1 MLAFRSIAARLICTT
16 VLIALLGCAPLA
28 AFFLYQENE
37 LSTVALDREATAQAE
52 SMEAGIAY
60 EARDVLSVATV
71 VANLKSVREAFAA
84 GDLDRIGAELSDGLK
99 ALRERDGIQSL
110 TFFKAPA
117 TAVYRVHEP
126 AKSGDDAGER
136 RQMVLRSTKNGEE
149 NKGIEPGR
157 DGLFMFGTVPVVQDG
172 VRVGAFDVG
181 LPFGKAFV
189 ERVKAQFGIEVA
201 IHMVDGSSFRTV
213 ASTLAERS
221 TLTPEDYAVALRG
234 GKVLRRLDRNHEPHY
249 AALVQL
255 KDFSGQPIAVIEMV
269 GNVADLAAIST
280 RSRMALLLV
289 TVIVLV
295 AATLT
300 GIVMALGMS
309 RPLKGMADVMRRL
322 ADGDVSVDV
331 PGLGRRD
338 EISAMARAV
347 QVFRENRITAD
358 KLAAERRAEMEAK
371 ESRRRAVEV
380 AVAEFSQAVRLSI
393 ASLGGAAEQM
403 RSTAQELSAT
413 AGETTQQTGAV
424 AAASGQASAH
434 VRQVASAAAEL
445 AASVGEIGQQTAT
458 SRSIAGT
465 AADETQR
472 MSAALGSLVTTT
484 KEIGD
489 VLAMIN
495 SVASQ
500 TKLLALNATIEAAR
514 AGDAGKGFAVVA
526 SEVKNLASQT
536 ERATDEITGQVTA
549 IQKATDDVV
558 AAIRVIGG
566 TIDRVA
572 HIAGEMTAALHEQD
586 SATQQIA
593 RNAHEAAV
601 GTAAVSTNISGVTE
615 ATSRTGDGAAI
626 VREAATDLVR
636 QSDLLEQS
644 LAEFLSAV
652 RAA

>member
-371 ESRRRAVEV
+371 ESRRRAVDV

-526 SEVKNLASQT
+526 SEVKNLADET
-536 ERATDEITGQVTA
+536 AGATDRIAAQIGAMQV
-549 IQKATDDVV
+549 ATDGVV
-558 AAIRVIGG
+558 AAINRINE
-566 TIDRVA
+566 TIRSVNEIAARVA
-572 HIAGEMTAALHEQD
+572 AAVEQQDASTAQIAQAAQEAAIGTEEVSSNIAGVSRGADLT
-586 SATQQIA
+586 
-593 RNAHEAAV
+593 
-601 GTAAVSTNISGVTE
+601 GTAAAAVLDASDQLTE
-615 ATSRTGDGAAI
+615 QASALRREIDGFLTRIQAA
-626 VREAATDLVR
+626 
-636 QSDLLEQS
+636 
-644 LAEFLSAV
+644 
-652 RAA
+652 